1 MVAPHT
7 TLSTSTQEMP
17 SGLPLQ
23 DALLQLCE
31 AVIPLWQRHLE
42 TAQDHAELAVSEM
55 LSAFAEIHPS
65 LQGSLK
71 QHAERMMVG
80 LQYQDRISQMM
91 ALLSSDM
98 QRMQQTMA
106 APGTDAAALS
116 SAAWLTRLEAGYA
129 MAAQRNAHHES
140 DGSDD
145 GTRSQPDAEPD
156 FF

>member
-1 MVAPHT
+1 MLAPHT
-7 TLSTSTQEMP
+7 TPDTPAPTTP

-42 TAQDHAELAVSEM
+42 TAQDHAEMAVSEM

-65 LQGSLK
+65 LQGHL
-71 QHAERMMVG
+71 QQQAERMMVG

-91 ALLSSDM
+91 ALLSTDM
-98 QRMQQTMA
+98 QRLQQTMA
-106 APGTDAAALS
+106 APGTDAEALS
-116 SAAWLTRLEAGYA
+116 STAWLARLEAGYA

-140 DGSDD
+140 DGGD
-145 GTRSQPDAEPD
+145 GTDKPRPDAEPD